1 MTATATSSAELTDE
15 QLELVAAKAE
25 ELKLSPEVAAY
36 LLTRGIA
43 WPTCVPDVKT
53 PEPREVPGALFDGE
67 RVDRVL
73 RVCMALR
80 HIKGRHAGRPLEL
93 DAWQVAYVIAPV
105 FGWVAPNVDG
115 KLVRIVR
122 KLWCEVP
129 RKNGKSTL
137 CSALGL
143 YLLAA
148 DGEQGAEVYAAAAA
162 KPQARLVFDPS
173 RIMAERSPS
182 LSKHVLPL
190 RDRIVHTSTASYFAV
205 LSADADLQH
214 GLNVHGGV
222 VDEVHV
228 HKSRDLI
235 DVLETGT
242 GSREQPLLA
251 LITTADDG
259 APGTIYDEH
268 RRLVEQLARGVLV
281 DSSVFGVVWQAP
293 EGADPFAESTQ
304 RAANPGY
311 GVSVQADYLRTQAE
325 SARNSPAKLNTYLRL
340 HLNRRTK
347 QDRRWMT
354 LKLWDDSAGPLEP
367 RQLEASLAGLPCF
380 GGLDLASTSDLAA
393 LCWDF
398 PHEDGTH
405 DALWRFWAP
414 EAKLSDLDERTAG
427 NASRWVADGFL
438 ILTPG
443 AVTDYKSVRAQIGA
457 DRQAFDV
464 QALAFDRWNA
474 SQLVVDLEDEDGF
487 DPTGKSRGPA
497 LVGMGQGFVS
507 MGSPMA
513 ELLRLVTTK
522 SYRHAGNPVQRW
534 MVDNLAVKSDP
545 TGAVKPDK
553 SKSADKIDGVPAAAM
568 ALDQATRAKPKRP
581 KRAAGF

>member
-1 MTATATSSAELTDE
+1 MVTATSSGELTEE
-15 QLELVAAKAE
+15 QLAEALAKAD
-25 ELKLSPEVAAY
+25 ELGFSPEVAVFMAE
-36 LLTRGIA
+36 RGIA
-43 WPTCVPDVKT
+43 WPTCPPLIRT
-53 PEPREVPGALFDGE
+53 PEPRDAPGAVFDPDA
-67 RVDRVL
+67 VDRVL
-73 RVCMALR
+73 SVFSKLR
-80 HIKGRHAGRPLEL
+80 HIKGRYAGRPLAL
-93 DAWQVAYVIAPV
+93 DPWQIAYVIAPV
-105 FGWVAPNVDG
+105 FGWLAPNDSG
-115 KLVRIVR
+115 RLVRIIR
-122 KLWCEVP
+122 KVWVEVP

-137 CSALGL
+137 CSGLAL

-148 DGEQGAEVYAAAAA
+148 DGEQGAEVYAAAAS

-173 RIMAERSPS
+173 RIMAERSPA
-182 LSKHVLPL
+182 LLKRVQPL
-190 RDRIVHTSTASYFAV
+190 RDRIIHPSSASFFGV

-235 DVLETGT
+235 DVIETGT
-242 GSREQPLLA
+242 GSRDQPLLA

-259 APGTIYDEH
+259 APGTIYDET
-268 RRLVEQLARGVLV
+268 RRYVEQLARGVFT
-281 DSSVFGVVWQAP
+281 DPTVFGVVWAAP
-293 EGADPFAESTQ
+293 DDADPFAEESWK
-304 RAANPGY
+304 AANPGY
-311 GVSVQADYLRTQAE
+311 GVSVRPDYIAAQAA
-325 SARNSPAKLNTYLRL
+325 SAAASPAKLNTFLRL

-354 LKLWDDSAGPLEP
+354 LDTWDASAGVVREHD
-367 RQLEASLAGLPCF
+367 LAGRECF

-398 PHEDGTH
+398 PDREDGH

-427 NASRWVADGFL
+427 AASVWVREGWL
-438 ILTPG
+438 KLTPG
-443 AVTDYKSVRAQIGA
+443 AVTDYKAIRAQIGA
-457 DRQAFDV
+457 DRQAFEV
-464 QALAFDRWNA
+464 RSLAFDRWNA

-487 DPTGKSRGPA
+487 DPTGKGRGPG

-513 ELLRLVTTK
+513 ELLRLVMEK
-522 SYRHAGNPVQRW
+522 RYRHGGNPVMRW
-534 MVDNLAVKSDP
+534 MIDNLAVKSDP

-568 ALDQATRAKPKRP
+568 ALDQATRSQPKRP